1 MTDTP
6 TQTREDILKAALDG
20 REQEIMHYQINIDN
34 YSIALQEIGKLS
46 PSEQLELKDF
56 SEQLRS
62 LLASE
67 ILEQKKAKIMLSV
80 LKAQVG

>member
-6 TQTREDILKAALDG
+6 TMTREDILKAALDG

-34 YSIALQEIGKLS
+34 YSIALQEIDKLS

-56 SEQLRS
+56 SEQLRN

>member
-1 MTDTP
+1 MNVNLDRK
-6 TQTREDILKAALDG
+6 QILMDALDA
-20 REQEIMHYQINIDN
+20 RIQEVMHYQINIDN
-34 YSIALQEIGKLS
+34 YSIALQEIDKLS

-56 SEQLRS
+56 SEQLRN

-67 ILEQKKAKIMLSV
+67 TLEQKKAKIMLSV

>member
-34 YSIALQEIGKLS
+34 YTIALEEIDSLPPQERAEMS
-46 PSEQLELKDF
+46 AFANQLAE
-56 SEQLRS
+56 

-67 ILEQKKAKIMLSV
+67 KLEQKKAKIMLAV
-80 LKAQVG
+80 IKKQL